1 MVGYRLY
8 YRGNGDLLQEDTP
21 CLPEL
26 LLSVPLIPQHATV
39 DLGLCQ
45 RPPNTHRQVWL
56 SLRWGQLLLSPG
68 SWCAHDFVRA
78 LQESVSLVLCKFC
91 NQILLTFKVTF
102 PEDSQSLCWIPMLG
116 SLLWGLELSQQCENS
131 FGIIVLQYGSP
142 TQQLYD
148 GTNGDLLQEDLCY
161 MPHLPRLL
169 LPEPLSQK
177 QATADPCLSNTHRE
191 GWFILLWGAQSQVGS
206 LLLSLG
212 PDATRLCLCPPSVT
226 SGDEV

>member
-1 MVGYRLY
+1 MGSQDSDTALCPDPTTCHCRPGPLSETPKHSQASLAQSQVGSR
-8 YRGNGDLLQEDTP
+8 
-21 CLPEL
+21 
-26 LLSVPLIPQHATV
+26 
-39 DLGLCQ
+39 
-45 RPPNTHRQVWL
+45 
-56 SLRWGQLLLSPG
+56 LLSPG
-68 SWCAHDFVRA
+68 SWCVHDFVRA

-131 FGIIVLQYGSP
+131 FGIIVLQCGSP

-191 GWFILLWGAQSQVGS
+191 GWFILLWGGS
-206 LLLSLG
+206 VSG
-212 PDATRLCLCPPSVT
+212 GVT
-226 SGDEV
+226 APFPGS